1 MLFLRQHIQHIVYV
15 IKENRTC
22 DQILGDLPV
31 GNGDPTLTQFPSF
44 VTPNFHAMA
53 TNFVD
58 FDNFYDPGSAS
69 MEGGS
74 GRPPLAPPISTR
86 RARSSTTARA
96 VPTTTPK
103 VLPARCSDR
112 GVFAAPPSS
121 LART

>member
-15 IKENRTC
+15 IKENRTY

-69 MEGGS
+69 MEGWQW
-74 GRPPLAPPISTR
+74 ST
-86 RARSSTTARA
+86 AARA
-96 VPTTTPK
+96 SDLNEKSQVVNYGKGGSNYDSEGTSRK
-103 VLPARCSDR
+103 V
-112 GVFAAPPSS
+112 F
-121 LART
+121 